1 MPRRLLYIVFAFQ
14 LTISLLHAASKPN
27 VIFILADD
35 LGIGNVG
42 CYGSDRYKTPHIDKL
57 ATEGVRFTQC
67 FTAALC
73 GPSRALIMSGRYAFR
88 NGATNQD
95 ACTNLDPKEIVLPR
109 LFKAAGYAT
118 ACIGKWGQLPGE
130 PGDHGFDDWLRFNGS
145 GVYFNAKDGKPER
158 YSVNGDDKKLADG
171 EYMPDMCQDRVVKF
185 VRQHRDEPFFVY
197 YPMSHVHG
205 ELMPTPDSAA
215 GSTDLMADNIAYMD
229 KLVGQLIAELDTLKL
244 RENTLVIFMGDNGTG
259 KGMADRATIGGKVLS
274 GMKGTMLECGGL
286 VPMIASWPAKAP
298 AGRVCADLIDS
309 TDFVTTFAELAGAK
323 LPSGMVFDGHS
334 ITPQLTG
341 ESAKPR
347 AWVFNELARMWYVRE
362 AQWKLN
368 EKGELFDMGGAP
380 FTETLITNDTE
391 ASKAARQ
398 RLQAVLAELNPA
410 GGILDQGDGSGRHAN
425 KEKKKKAKE

>member
-1 MPRRLLYIVFAFQ
+1 MNRLLLA
-14 LTISLLHAASKPN
+14 TIWLLAPCFFLHAASKPN

-158 YSVNGDDKKLADG
+158 YSLNGDDKKLADG
-171 EYMPDMCQDRVVKF
+171 EYMPDMCHDRVVKF

-286 VPMIASWPAKAP
+286 VPMIASWPVKAP
-298 AGRVCADLIDS
+298 AGRVCDDLIDS

-323 LPSGMVFDGHS
+323 LPSGMTFDGHS
-334 ITPQLTG
+334 IMPQLTG

-368 EKGELFDMGGAP
+368 EKGELFDMSGSP
-380 FTETLITNDTE
+380 FTETLVTNDTE
-391 ASKAARQ
+391 TSKAARQ

-425 KEKKKKAKE
+425 KEKKKAKE

>member
-1 MPRRLLYIVFAFQ
+1 MRHLLLFLFA
-14 LTISLLHAASKPN
+14 LCPSLLAAAKPN
-27 VIFILADD
+27 IIFILADD
-35 LGIGNVG
+35 LGIGNVS

-73 GPSRALIMSGRYAFR
+73 GPSRALIMSGRYAYR

-95 ACTNLDPKEIVLPR
+95 ACTNLDPKEIVLAR

-145 GVYFNAKDGKPER
+145 GVYRNVPGDKTER
-158 YSVNGDDKKLADG
+158 YSLNGDDQKLRDD
-171 EYMPDMCQDRVVKF
+171 EYMPDLCQERVLKF

-309 TDFVTTFAELAGAK
+309 TDFATTFAELAGAK
-323 LPSGMVFDGHS
+323 LPSGMIFDGHS
-334 ITPQLTG
+334 LMPQLLG

-347 AWVFNELARMWYVRE
+347 TWVFNQLARMWYVRE

-368 EKGELFDMGGAP
+368 EKGELFDMSAAP
-380 FTETLITNDTE
+380 FTETLVTVDHP
-391 ASKAARQ
+391 ARA
-398 RLQAVLAELNPA
+398 RLVAVLAELNPA